1 MYLYVC
7 GRDVEIVVFGSW
19 FLDRLDRR
27 VACCCCFVRRG
38 RNEWMDGAN
47 AFRCVD
53 RETGGGL
60 LSVLF
65 LGRPTGLLVR
75 DRPTYCAGSCHG
87 ERRVL

>member
-1 MYLYVC
+1 
-7 GRDVEIVVFGSW
+7 
-19 FLDRLDRR
+19 
-27 VACCCCFVRRG
+27 
-38 RNEWMDGAN
+38 MDGAN
-47 AFRCVD
+47 ASRCVD

-60 LSVLF
+60 LSVHF